1 MLVYHRIICQQILAS
16 GNRQGYCRGM
26 DTALLH
32 DLRIDTAPKTLRELT
47 LERLRGAIISGRFAS
62 GERLVERVLCDQI
75 GVSRSIIREAIC
87 FLEAEGLVEIAP
99 RSGPIVARMDWAQ
112 AKQIYDIR
120 MLLEAQAATTCAQ
133 KADAAAKTKLK
144 SVLKALRN
152 VFAQPDGDDKEQ
164 AVYATTTHFYEV
176 IFTTAEHE
184 VAWDI
189 VHRLNGRISRLRA
202 LTLAMADRPV
212 SGLTRITEIC
222 DAIVANDPD
231 RAAHAVQN
239 HLAEAAAIARRL
251 LADEASAKDGQ
262 A

>member
-1 MLVYHRIICQQILAS
+1 MMVYHHIICQQILAPHEWH
-16 GNRQGYCRGM
+16 GYHRGM
-26 DTALLH
+26 DTALPH

-62 GERLVERVLCDQI
+62 GERLVERMLCDQI

-120 MLLEAQAATTCAQ
+120 MLLEAQAATTCAR
-133 KADAAAKTKLK
+133 KADAAAKTKLTTAL
-144 SVLKALRN
+144 VALRN
-152 VFAQPDGDDKEQ
+152 AFAQPDGDEKEQ
-164 AVYATTTHFYEV
+164 AIYATTTDFYEV
-176 IFTTAEHE
+176 IFATAEHDI
-184 VAWDI
+184 AWDI

-202 LTLAMADRPV
+202 LTLAMIDRPV

-231 RAAHAVQN
+231 RADEAVQN

-251 LADEASAKDGQ
+251 LADAANDQNGQ

>member
-1 MLVYHRIICQQILAS
+1 MLVYHHIICQQILAS
-16 GNRQGYCRGM
+16 DEWRGYYRSM

-99 RSGPIVARMDWAQ
+99 RSGPIVAQMDWAQ

-120 MLLEAQAATTCAQ
+120 MLLEAQAATTCAR

-144 SVLKALRN
+144 AGLEALKNA
-152 VFAQPDGDDKEQ
+152 FAQPDGDKKDQ
-164 AVYATTTHFYEV
+164 AIYATTDFYEV
-176 IFTTAEHE
+176 IFATAEHDI
-184 VAWDI
+184 AWDI

-222 DAIVANDPD
+222 NAIVVNDPD
-231 RAAHAVQN
+231 RAAQAVQN

-251 LADEASAKDGQ
+251 LADAANAQDGQ